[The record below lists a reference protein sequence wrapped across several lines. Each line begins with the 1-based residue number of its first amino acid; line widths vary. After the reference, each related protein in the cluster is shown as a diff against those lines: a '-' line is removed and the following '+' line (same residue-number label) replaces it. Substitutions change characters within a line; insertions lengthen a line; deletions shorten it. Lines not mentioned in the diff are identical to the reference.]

1 MKVLVMYSSGES
13 QVMELSEIC
22 KEYRV
27 TEKQILYAIKSGHHL
42 KTMLFDK
49 VVS

>member
-13 QVMELSEIC
+13 EVMELEKVC

-27 TEKQILYAIKSGHHL
+27 SEKQVLNAIKTGHYL
-42 KTMLFDK
+42 KTMLFDE
-49 VVS
+49 V